1 MRAMNSP
8 TDVLGVAAAALAV
21 TAASLTGFGRQRGHY
36 RGWSW
41 WVTAL
46 WLTTVGVT
54 AAALSPLLALPAELL
69 LIQWPILTLVGLR
82 RFHARARLPLNERFD
97 WAVLALACGAAGAA
111 VLWPGERPIDALL
124 PCVAT
129 VAAQLYAASLL
140 LCGPGGQTG
149 LPLRWLGLAMAMVAL
164 APLPTA
170 WPRYELMAAIE
181 WRAVAAAL
189 GAVVMAFVVL
199 TLMFERTE
207 RQLRDSRRRL
217 RVLANMDSLTNVP
230 NRRHFHELATLALR
244 ADRAG
249 SATLVM
255 FDIDHFK
262 HINDQLG
269 HSAGDRAL
277 RLVSE
282 SMLEHLRAHDLAGRQ
297 GGDEFALLL
306 RQTRVSDANG
316 VAARIVAH
324 LQQHAGDALLPPL
337 TLSFGMVQVLPGE
350 NLNDALRRADQAL
363 YEAKR
368 QGRSCAVIAGGD
380 EAQPVFSE
388 SRRLGL
394 TGS

>member
-1 MRAMNSP
+1 MPKMNNPSE
-8 TDVLGVAAAALAV
+8 VLSVAAGALAV
-21 TAASLTGFGRQRGHY
+21 TAASLTGFGRQRGPS
-36 RGWSW
+36 RGWYW
-41 WVTAL
+41 WLAAL
-46 WLTTVGVT
+46 WLTAAGV
-54 AAALSPLLALPAELL
+54 AFAALSPRLALPAALL
-69 LIQWPILTLVGLR
+69 LIQWPILTLIGLR
-82 RFHARARLPLNERFD
+82 RFHSRTRLPLDERAD
-97 WAVLALACGAAGAA
+97 WAVLVMASCAAGAA
-111 VLWPGERPIDALL
+111 VLWPSERPIDSLL

-129 VAAQLYAASLL
+129 VAAHLYAASLL
-140 LCGPGGQTG
+140 LCGPGGQAG

-170 WPRYELMAAIE
+170 WPRDELMAPIE

-199 TLMFERTE
+199 TLMYERAE

-230 NRRHFHELATLALR
+230 NRRHFVELATLALR
-244 ADRAG
+244 ADRPG

-262 HINDQLG
+262 RINDQLG

-306 RQTRVSDANG
+306 RQTRVGDAG
-316 VAARIVAH
+316 SVAERMVAH
-324 LQQHAGDALLPPL
+324 LQEQARDALLPPL
-337 TLSFGMVQVLPGE
+337 TLSFGMVQVMSSEGIA
-350 NLNDALRRADQAL
+350 DAMRRADQAL
-363 YEAKR
+363 YESKR
-368 QGRSCAVIAGGD
+368 QRRSDAVTAPAD
-380 EAQPVFSE
+380 EVQPEPSD

-394 TGS
+394 TG